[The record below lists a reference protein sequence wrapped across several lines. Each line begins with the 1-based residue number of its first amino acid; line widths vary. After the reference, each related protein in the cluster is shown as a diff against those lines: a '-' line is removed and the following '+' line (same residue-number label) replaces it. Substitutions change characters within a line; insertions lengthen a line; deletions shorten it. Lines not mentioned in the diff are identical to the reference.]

1 MWILSKLSMSH
12 RKRINAGDSPCIDVQ
27 YQNLYA
33 QVASLLMPR
42 KLRAVLGRG
51 SAKTTD
57 FQAERL
63 AEIIFDMPGAPLVW
77 VADTF
82 SNRAAAGTVF
92 PRRLSAYALF
102 NKT

>member
-77 VADTF
+77 VYGHEIELYTTRQTGKRDK
-82 SNRAAAGTVF
+82 RQ
-92 PRRLSAYALF
+92 
-102 NKT
+102 